1 MAYKEGNRWT
11 AQYYSTDVYGKR
23 KQIKKRGFTTKREAL
38 EYERQQKLK
47 KNGMLDMTLATFVEK
62 YFEDKENELKD
73 RSKRNKRYMMQ
84 QHIIPYFGKCKM
96 NDISAAQIIE
106 WQNVMYKL
114 GLSDSYLRMIQ
125 NQLTALFTHATRIYD
140 LDNNP
145 CKKVKRMGSSDS
157 RSLSFWTIDEYK
169 QFIAVEEQDSKYY
182 LIFEMLFWT
191 GMREGELLALTLDDV
206 NFVTNQIHIDKT
218 YYRMNKKDVVTVPKT
233 EQSIRTIEIPQFL
246 ADEIKNYTDRLYGL
260 PRNERIFD
268 IGAKA
273 LQNKM
278 LRMIEKSGVKRIRVH
293 DLRHSHVSYLINKG
307 VETLIIKERLGHK
320 DIKITLNTYGHLYP
334 SKQRTVADL
343 LDFEMKKDSDVVSI
357 QSPRIPKDISN
368 EIVSRQFD
376 YSKEIPKIQE
386 KCEEDIENGRTKNVC
401 KRCH

>member
-1 MAYKEGNRWT
+1 
-11 AQYYSTDVYGKR
+11 
-23 KQIKKRGFTTKREAL
+23 
-38 EYERQQKLK
+38 
-47 KNGMLDMTLATFVEK
+47 MTLETFVEK

-246 ADEIKNYTDRLYGL
+246 ADEIRNYTDRLYGL

-307 VETLIIKERLGHK
+307 VEPLIIKERLGHK

-368 EIVSRQFD
+368 EIVF
-376 YSKEIPKIQE
+376 
-386 KCEEDIENGRTKNVC
+386 
-401 KRCH
+401 